1 MTCWALHLL
10 AGLCNGKEK
19 EKWFFLTLIL
29 TCFPFLLSFVL
40 FDFKN
45 HNLYTERGLIN
56 FFFFLASSLS
66 KESHEEELAIQF
78 LLNKLN
84 WIYILNNLL
93 PILAIFIRKIFLN
106 IIYIIIFWMLLVL
119 NRALEAWNLNS
130 KRTNHLGNQ
139 HLDYN
144 VVPNIVRQLITM
156 KYIK

>member
-1 MTCWALHLL
+1 MNKIISLL
-10 AGLCNGKEK
+10 N
-19 EKWFFLTLIL
+19 TLINKWEN
-29 TCFPFLLSFVL
+29 S
-40 FDFKN
+40 
-45 HNLYTERGLIN
+45 IN
-56 FFFFLASSLS
+56 
-66 KESHEEELAIQF
+66 K
-78 LLNKLN
+78 
-84 WIYILNNLL
+84 ILNIIRCILEKRFMEIFVRCSIIIIGIYLIYFIVINLL